1 MPQWAIV
8 HATTRVIRR
17 VTTDSNHPMAAD
29 EAKAEVAGP
38 ALDLAGGPWKLAADN
53 QPKLAPTQQEIDD
66 ADVDEAR
73 VALKLQQRNTAYLN
87 ALDNLINDALTPP
100 KLKALFQAMKN
111 LRNP

>member
-17 VTTDSNHPMAAD
+17 VTTDPDHSITAD
-29 EAKAEVAGP
+29 EARVEIVGSP
-38 ALDLAGGPWKLAADN
+38 LDLAGGPWRLAADN
-53 QPKLAPTQQEIDD
+53 QTKLAPTQQEIDD

-73 VALKLQQRNTAYLN
+73 VALKLQQRITAYLN
-87 ALDNLINDALTPP
+87 ALDHLINDALTPP
-100 KLKALFQAMKN
+100 KLKALFQAMRN